1 MSFLKFAFA
10 IFVIMSATPQET
22 YANQLNNYERKI
34 VSDAIE
40 AIEMCYHWA
49 GEVGEGD
56 QERQKRIAHGFERDC
71 PVATSKARNAYS
83 KYPNNGELI
92 NYLFYLMYIGYF
104 DVPEETKNDMCAR
117 SFDYYKE
124 MFESTNYEDDF
135 YKDYCHKQAEIL
147 YRK

>member
-1 MSFLKFAFA
+1 MSQGAF
-10 IFVIMSATPQET
+10 
-22 YANQLNNYERKI
+22 ANQLNNEERKI

-56 QERQKRIAHGFERDC
+56 EERQKQIAHGFERDC
-71 PVATSKARNAYS
+71 PVATSKALNAYS

-92 NYLFYLMYIGYF
+92 YYLFYLMDIGYL
-104 DVPEETKNDMCAR
+104 DVSEETKSDMCAR
-117 SFDYYKE
+117 SFEYYKE
-124 MFESTNYEDDF
+124 MFNSTSYEDAF
-135 YKDYCHKQAEIL
+135 YKNYCPKQSEIL